1 MGKTDPTPG
10 MGNTH
15 IPSLSRL
22 CRSRSSSIRRR
33 VSLREKLV
41 NEDGWGR
48 FLELGV
54 EVEVEVEVV
63 AGLVGSVASGIL

>member
-1 MGKTDPTPG
+1 
-10 MGNTH
+10 
-15 IPSLSRL
+15 
-22 CRSRSSSIRRR
+22 

-54 EVEVEVEVV
+54 EEEVEVEVV
-63 AGLVGSVASGIL
+63 AGLVGSVASGTL